1 MSNSEF
7 TFLKNNYHHYSSTLK
22 DEHDLIE
29 IDDKTQK
36 LKHIGKFVRGET
48 HSNILTFEINRYY
61 DGEDLSTKGIQFILK
76 NSIGILVEPA
86 SNVEYNDE
94 SIQFSYVMSYFAT
107 QESKIMIAIEFYGII
122 DDDQD
127 YVLKTIP
134 FTIEIEDSLSSNDM
148 DVFTVSKNLYV
159 SLVNRLDLI
168 ENKIDKP
175 TTLSDSDFENDP
187 IDFET
192 LMEGTLDEET
202 N

>member
-22 DEHDLIE
+22 DEHDLIK
-29 IDDKTQK
+29 IDDKTPK
-36 LKHIGKFVRGET
+36 LKNIGKIVRGET
-48 HSNILTFEINRYY
+48 HSNILTFEITRYY

-86 SNVEYNDE
+86 SNVEFNDDF
-94 SIQFSYVMSYFAT
+94 IRFSYVMSNFAT
-107 QESKIMIAIEFYGII
+107 KENKITIAIEFYGTI
-122 DDDQD
+122 DDAQD
-127 YVLKTIP
+127 YILKTIP

-168 ENKIDKP
+168 ESKYNNQNIF
-175 TTLSDSDFENDP
+175 SDSDFEDSP
-187 IDFET
+187 INFQT
-192 LMEGTLDEET
+192 LIEVTTNEET

>member
-22 DEHDLIE
+22 DEHDLIK
-29 IDDKTQK
+29 IDDKIPK
-36 LKHIGKFVRGET
+36 LKNIGKIVRGET
-48 HSNILTFEINRYY
+48 HSNILTFEITRYY

-86 SNVEYNDE
+86 SNVEFNDDF
-94 SIQFSYVMSYFAT
+94 IRFSYVMSNFAT
-107 QESKIMIAIEFYGII
+107 KENKITIAIEFYGTI
-122 DDDQD
+122 DDAQD
-127 YVLKTIP
+127 YILKTIP

-168 ENKIDKP
+168 ESKYNNQNIF
-175 TTLSDSDFENDP
+175 SDSDFEDSP
-187 IDFET
+187 INFQT
-192 LMEGTLDEET
+192 LIEVTTNEET